1 MANIIDYVE
10 KIGNKDFNELDF
22 NEVDSLIMCS
32 LSYQVFDK
40 YVPNINSRNSKRRSI
55 YLKELLGE

>member
-10 KIGNKDFNELDF
+10 KIGNKDFTELDF

-40 YVPNINSRNSKRRSI
+40 YVPNINSRNSKRKSI
-55 YLKELLGE
+55 YFV